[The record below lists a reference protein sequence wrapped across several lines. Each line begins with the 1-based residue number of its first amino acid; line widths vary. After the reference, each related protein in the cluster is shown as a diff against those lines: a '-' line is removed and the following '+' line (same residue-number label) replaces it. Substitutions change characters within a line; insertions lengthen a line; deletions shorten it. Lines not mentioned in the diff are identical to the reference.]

1 MINSDSDLPCLYSV
15 FDRAVHKYMSP
26 MIFKDDEEAKKAEAG
41 AQALFGGAGIT
52 ADSENLPE
60 AELHDEDFMEDGT
73 IDILGILVKGGFEK
87 SRNNARTSVQQ
98 GGVTVNDE
106 KVTDL
111 KQKYTKEELKDG
123 ILVRRGKKTFKKV
136 LYR

>member
-1 MINSDSDLPCLYSV
+1 MLTL
-15 FDRAVHKYMSP
+15 
-26 MIFKDDEEAKKAEAG
+26 
-41 AQALFGGAGIT
+41 
-52 ADSENLPE
+52 
-60 AELHDEDFMEDGT
+60 
-73 IDILGILVKGGFEK
+73 LVKCGLAASKGE
-87 SRNNARTSVQQ
+87 ARRLVQQ

>member
-1 MINSDSDLPCLYSV
+1 
-15 FDRAVHKYMSP
+15 
-26 MIFKDDEEAKKAEAG
+26 
-41 AQALFGGAGIT
+41 
-52 ADSENLPE
+52 
-60 AELHDEDFMEDGT
+60 MEDGT